1 MKILSTIV
9 WLFIFS
15 LSIHGQDNWSTFW
28 TNSFHPA
35 LDTVDFKLKVSPA
48 NFLVDV
54 TSSYKIDEITDEL
67 ETTRLL
73 NWGKLLGET
82 KEKNGVF
89 GQLAMNIISTELRV
103 NDWTFFGGF
112 GARSEANVDMDG
124 PAVRF
129 VIGGNA
135 GGLDATT
142 SIAPDINYTSWY
154 QFYAGA
160 QKHFERLTAGL
171 NLKLVDGVE
180 HLYFRGGYDISTSD
194 IFDEIRINR
203 EVLIQST
210 SLFRFKGVEDI
221 DFLTTLPFR
230 DAIGFDNVGLL
241 ADLYASYKMGKN
253 EFSVFVGDI
262 GAINWSQEGRT
273 YEYEALGE
281 TNYTGVDLSDAFGNE
296 FIFNLQDTVENIL
309 GLEQTD
315 TDSYSSSLLTK
326 LQLRYIYSHDEKT
339 SFGART
345 LFALSGEYN
354 YFRVNLFMNQQLT
367 KWLDASVIYS
377 FDRYSEANLG
387 LSARVKLKRFDLGI
401 SSQNV
406 LALIDPYRYRLSNV
420 QITTQLKI

>member
-1 MKILSTIV
+1 MKILSSIV
-9 WLFIFS
+9 WLCLLS
-15 LSIHGQDNWSTFW
+15 LSIQAQDNWS
-28 TNSFHPA
+28 NSWSNPFHRSF
-35 LDTVDFKLKVSPA
+35 DSVDFKLKVSPA
-48 NFLVDV
+48 NFMIDIS
-54 TSSYKIDEITDEL
+54 SSYKVEEITDDF
-67 ETTRLL
+67 ETTRVL

-82 KEKNGVF
+82 KEKNGIF
-89 GQLAMNIISTELRV
+89 GQLAVNVLSTEFRWK
-103 NDWTFFGGF
+103 DWTFTGGF
-112 GARSEANVDMDG
+112 GARSEVNIDMDG
-124 PAVRF
+124 PAVKF

-135 GGLDATT
+135 GNLDATT
-142 SIAPDINYTSWY
+142 RVAPNINYTSWY

-160 QKHFERLTAGL
+160 QKHFGRLTAGV

-194 IFDEIRINR
+194 IFDEIRIDR

-241 ADLYASYKMGKN
+241 ADLFASYKMGKN

-262 GAINWSQEGRT
+262 GAINWSQTGRT
-273 YEYEALGE
+273 YEYEALGQ

-315 TDSYSSSLLTK
+315 TESYSSSLLTK
-326 LQLRYIYSHDEKT
+326 LQLRYIYNHDEKT

-354 YFRVNLFMNQQLT
+354 YFRINLFINQELA
-367 KWLDASVIYS
+367 KWLDASVVYS

-387 LSARVKLKRFDLGI
+387 VSARIKLKRFDLGI
-401 SSQNV
+401 STQNV
-406 LALIDPYRYRLSNV
+406 LGWIDPYRYRLANL
-420 QITTQLKI
+420 QLTTQLKF